1 MQFTK
6 PFVHLFRCRPVRV
19 HLWVETSRPFLNSL
33 SQPLFP
39 ELLGRRFGNEA
50 AASALAHEGID
61 AVH

>member
-1 MQFTK
+1 M
-6 PFVHLFRCRPVRV
+6 RV